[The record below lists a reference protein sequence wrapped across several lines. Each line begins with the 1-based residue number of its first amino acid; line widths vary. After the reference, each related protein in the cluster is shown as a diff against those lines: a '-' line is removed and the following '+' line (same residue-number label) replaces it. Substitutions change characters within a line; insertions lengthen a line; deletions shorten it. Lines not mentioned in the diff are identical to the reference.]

1 MFKPGKLFLIF
12 TFVTL
17 LSFTL
22 SGCKSNIAE
31 EIPSAPT
38 QIQPQAPPAPIVG
51 DGSRLSYADIVD
63 RVAPAVVMV
72 NVEQRA
78 KPSTG
83 RGEGGGGAIPFLDN
97 PFRDLIPQQ
106 PQQPQ
111 RPQRGIG
118 SGVIVNADGTILT
131 NNHVIEGA
139 DKIRIELND
148 NRTFDAKVVGTDPLS
163 DLAVVKIDAQ
173 NLPFLNLGNSDTVRV
188 GDIILAIGNPLGIGQ
203 TVTAGI
209 ISAKGRRTGISD
221 GSFEDFLQIDAPI
234 NRGNSG
240 GALVNLNGELIGI
253 NSQILSAPGSG
264 GNIGIG
270 FSIPSNMAKSV
281 MEQLVKGGKVR
292 RGMLGVNIKN
302 LDDEMRD
309 AFGLK
314 DSKGVLVDNVKS
326 GSAAEKAGI
335 KRGDVITAINGE
347 KVEDSNTLRNRIA
360 GTAPG
365 TEINLTVMR
374 EGGEQDV
381 RATLD
386 ELKSEDAQN
395 PNSEENEKESEKSAE
410 GGKLGLD
417 LQPLTPDMA
426 KRLKIPDTKGML
438 IASVD
443 PNGAAAEK
451 GVQRGDVLLEVNRQ
465 EVETFED
472 VKSAIEK
479 SGSRPILLLIAR
491 GGQTSYVTIQPSR

>member
-1 MFKPGKLFLIF
+1 MFKRGKLFLIF

-17 LSFTL
+17 SFFTL
-22 SGCKSNIAE
+22 EGCKWSASE

-38 QIQPQAPPAPIVG
+38 QIQPQTPPPAPVVG
-51 DGSRLSYADIVD
+51 DGSRTTYADVVD

-72 NVEQRA
+72 NVEQRV
-78 KPSTG
+78 KVSQQKET
-83 RGEGGGGAIPFLDN
+83 PFLDN
-97 PFRDLIPQQ
+97 PFKDLIPQQ

-118 SGVIVNADGTILT
+118 SGVIVSADGTILT

-148 NRTFDAKVVGTDPLS
+148 NRSYDAKVVGTDPLS
-163 DLAVVKIDAQ
+163 DLAVVKIEAQ

-188 GDIILAIGNPLGIGQ
+188 GDIILAIGNPLGVGQ

-240 GALVNLNGELIGI
+240 GALVNLSGELIGI
-253 NSQILSAPGSG
+253 NSQILTAPGSAG

-281 MEQLVKGGKVR
+281 MEQLVKDGKVR
-292 RGMLGVNIKN
+292 RGKLGVSIQNPTE
-302 LDDEMRD
+302 EMKE
-309 AFGLK
+309 ALGLK
-314 DSKGVLVDNVKS
+314 DTKGVLVGGVQS
-326 GSAAEKAGI
+326 GSAADKAGI
-335 KRGDVITAINGE
+335 KRGDVIVAINGE

-360 GTAPG
+360 GTLPG
-365 TEINLTVMR
+365 TEINLTIMR
-374 EGGEQDV
+374 DGGEQQV
-381 RATLD
+381 RATLE
-386 ELKSEDAQN
+386 ELKAENSPN
-395 PNSEENEKESEKSAE
+395 SNSEENEKEPEKSAD

-426 KRLKIPDTKGML
+426 KRLKLPDTKGML
-438 IASVD
+438 ITAVD
-443 PNGAAAEK
+443 PSGAAAEK
-451 GVQRGDVLLEVNRQ
+451 GVQRGDVLLEVNQ
-465 EVETFED
+465 EEVETFDD
-472 VKSAIEK
+472 VKSALEK
-479 SGSRPILLLIAR
+479 SGDRPILLLVSR
-491 GGQTSYVTIQPSR
+491 GGQTSYITIQPNR

>member
-1 MFKPGKLFLIF
+1 MFRPNKLFLTF

-17 LSFTL
+17 SFFTL

-31 EIPSAPT
+31 EIPQAPT
-38 QIQPQAPPAPIVG
+38 QIQPQAPPSPVVG

-83 RGEGGGGAIPFLDN
+83 RGEGGGAIPFLDN

-111 RPQRGIG
+111 RPQRGVG
-118 SGVIVNADGTILT
+118 SGVIVNSDGTILT

-163 DLAVVKIDAQ
+163 DLAVVKIEAQ
-173 NLPFLNLGNSDTVRV
+173 NLPFLNLGDSDKVRV

-240 GALVNLNGELIGI
+240 GALVNLSGELIGI
-253 NSQILSAPGSG
+253 NSQILAAPGSG

-281 MEQLVKGGKVR
+281 MEQLVKDGKVR

-302 LDDEMRD
+302 LDEEMRD

-314 DSKGVLVDNVKS
+314 ESKGVLVDNVKA
-326 GSAAEKAGI
+326 GSAAEKAGLR
-335 KRGDVITAINGE
+335 RGDVITAINGE
-347 KVEDSNTLRNRIA
+347 RVEDSNTLRNRIA

-365 TEINLTVMR
+365 TEISLTVMR
-374 EGGEQDV
+374 DGGEQQF
-381 RATLD
+381 RATLE
-386 ELKSEDAQN
+386 ELKPADA
-395 PNSEENEKESEKSAE
+395 PSSNSEENEKEPEKSAE

-426 KRLKIPDTKGML
+426 KRLKIPDVKGML
-438 IASVD
+438 IANVD
-443 PNGAAAEK
+443 PNGPAAEK
-451 GVQRGDVLLEVNRQ
+451 GIQRGDVLLEVNRE

-491 GGQTSYVTIQPSR
+491 AGQTSYVTIQPNR